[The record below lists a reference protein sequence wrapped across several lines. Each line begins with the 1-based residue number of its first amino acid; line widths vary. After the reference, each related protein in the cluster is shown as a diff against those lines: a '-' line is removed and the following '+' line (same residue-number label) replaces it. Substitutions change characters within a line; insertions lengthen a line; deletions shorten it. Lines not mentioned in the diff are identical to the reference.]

1 MYKILHLFL
10 PATVDNTLHGSKVP
24 FYFFVPLALLST
36 ARSLVHLLASD
47 GGAGSIAG
55 MDLTVSG
62 AGGIIFAFALW
73 GSSQLLFALVQL
85 AVAFRYRSL
94 VPAMY
99 LLLALEILLRMLV
112 GAMKPVSFAHT
123 PPGEVGNMVILPL
136 ALAMLALSL
145 WSGAR
150 AFPARPVAR

>member
-1 MYKILHLFL
+1 
-10 PATVDNTLHGSKVP
+10 
-24 FYFFVPLALLST
+24 
-36 ARSLVHLLASD
+36 
-47 GGAGSIAG
+47 

-62 AGGIIFAFALW
+62 AGGIVFAFALW
-73 GSSQLLFALVQL
+73 GSSQLLLALVQV

-123 PPGEVGNMVILPL
+123 PQRMGRRLTLIDADFWFCLKQI
-136 ALAMLALSL
+136 AS
-145 WSGAR
+145 
-150 AFPARPVAR
+150 